1 MGDIA
6 TVDAARH
13 AAPQHLRAL
22 EHANRV
28 RLARAQ
34 LKRRVADH
42 EISVVEVILNCPWE
56 AASMSVSDLL
66 MSQRRWGR
74 ARCRRLLVS
83 LSISENKQIGTF
95 TERQRSALAAVLSAK
110 TGMTRSEGGAPASFD
125 RERRL
130 EMVGPHSTSRA
141 AAIAAG

>member
-1 MGDIA
+1 MGDTA
-6 TVDAARH
+6 TID

-22 EHANRV
+22 EHANKV

-34 LKRRVADH
+34 LKRQIA
-42 EISVVEVILNCPWE
+42 EQETSVVEVILDCPWE

-83 LSISENKQIGTF
+83 LGITENKQVGTF
-95 TERQRSALAAVLSAK
+95 TERQRAALAAVLSAK
-110 TGMTRSEGGAPASFD
+110 TGTTRSEGGAPAEYD
-125 RERRL
+125 RERRF
-130 EMVGPHSTSRA
+130 ERVGSHSTSRA
-141 AAIAAG
+141 AALAG

>member
-1 MGDIA
+1 MGDTA
-6 TVDAARH
+6 TVD

-22 EHANRV
+22 EHANKV

-34 LKRRVADH
+34 LKRQIADQ

-83 LSISENKQIGTF
+83 LGITENKTIGTF

-110 TGMTRSEGGAPASFD
+110 TGTTRSEGGAPAPFD

-130 EMVGPHSTSRA
+130 EMVGSHSTSRA
-141 AAIAAG
+141 AVMAG

>member
-1 MGDIA
+1 MGDTA
-6 TVDAARH
+6 TVD

-22 EHANRV
+22 EHANKV

-34 LKRRVADH
+34 LKRQIADQDV
-42 EISVVEVILNCPWE
+42 SVVEVILSCPWE
-56 AASMSVSDLL
+56 AASMSISDLL

-83 LSISENKQIGTF
+83 LGITENKQVGTF

-110 TGMTRSEGGAPASFD
+110 TGMTRSEGGAPEPFD

-130 EMVGPHSTSRA
+130 EMVGSHSTRRA
-141 AAIAAG
+141 AALAG

>member
-1 MGDIA
+1 MGDTA
-6 TVDAARH
+6 TVD

-22 EHANRV
+22 SRANEV

-34 LKRRVADH
+34 LKRQIADQ
-42 EISVVEVILNCPWE
+42 EIGVVEVILNCPWE
-56 AASMSVSDLL
+56 AASMSISDLL

-83 LSISENKQIGTF
+83 LGITENKQIGTF
-95 TERQRSALAAVLSAK
+95 TERQRSALAAVVSAK
-110 TGMTRSEGGAPASFD
+110 IGTTRSEGGAPAPFD

-130 EMVGPHSTSRA
+130 EMVGSHSTSRA
-141 AAIAAG
+141 AAMAG

>member
-1 MGDIA
+1 MGDTA
-6 TVDAARH
+6 TVDA

-22 EHANRV
+22 EHANKV

-34 LKRRVADH
+34 LKRRIADQ

-56 AASMSVSDLL
+56 AASMSISDLL

-83 LSISENKQIGTF
+83 LGITENKQIGTF
-95 TERQRSALAAVLSAK
+95 TERQRSALAAVLSVK
-110 TGMTRSEGGAPASFD
+110 TGRTRSEGGAPAPFD

-130 EMVGPHSTSRA
+130 EMVGSHSTSRA
-141 AAIAAG
+141 AATAVG

>member
-1 MGDIA
+1 MGDTA
-6 TVDAARH
+6 TVD

-22 EHANRV
+22 EHANKV

-34 LKRRVADH
+34 LKRQIADQDV
-42 EISVVEVILNCPWE
+42 SVVEVILSCPWE
-56 AASMSVSDLL
+56 AASMSISDLL

-83 LSISENKQIGTF
+83 LGITENKQVGTF

-110 TGMTRSEGGAPASFD
+110 TGMARSEGGAPEPFD

-130 EMVGPHSTSRA
+130 EMVGSHSTRRA
-141 AAIAAG
+141 AALAG

>member
-1 MGDIA
+1 MGDTA
-6 TVDAARH
+6 TVD

-22 EHANRV
+22 EHANKV

-34 LKRRVADH
+34 LKRQIADQ

-56 AASMSVSDLL
+56 AASMSISDLL

-83 LSISENKQIGTF
+83 LGITENKQIGTF
-95 TERQRSALAAVLSAK
+95 TERQRSALAAVMSLK
-110 TGMTRSEGGAPASFD
+110 TGMTRSEGGAPAPFD

-130 EMVGPHSTSRA
+130 EMVGSHSTSRA
-141 AAIAAG
+141 AVVAG

>member
-1 MGDIA
+1 MGDTA
-6 TVDAARH
+6 TVD

-22 EHANRV
+22 SRANEV

-34 LKRRVADH
+34 LKRQIADQ

-56 AASMSVSDLL
+56 AASMSISDLL

-83 LSISENKQIGTF
+83 LGITENKQIGKF
-95 TERQRSALAAVLSAK
+95 TERQRSALAAVVSAK
-110 TGMTRSEGGAPASFD
+110 TGTTRSEGGAPAPFD

-130 EMVGPHSTSRA
+130 EMVGSHSTSRA
-141 AAIAAG
+141 AAMVG